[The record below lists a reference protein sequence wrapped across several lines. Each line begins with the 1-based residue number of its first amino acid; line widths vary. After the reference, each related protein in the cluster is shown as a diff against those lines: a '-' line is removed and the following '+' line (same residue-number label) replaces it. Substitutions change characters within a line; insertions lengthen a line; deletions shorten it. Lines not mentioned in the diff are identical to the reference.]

1 MVGKP
6 VTGSDRTYRMLRM
19 YAGTCAT
26 FLVSGVVHEVILG
39 AAQPDGLWGWK
50 WLLYFTVQVSGG

>member
-1 MVGKP
+1 
-6 VTGSDRTYRMLRM
+6 MLRM